1 MLHLDDPL
9 SIKTN
14 HRTPPANTELENCH
28 SHMVLRQPTGQ
39 FQVIGL
45 SRTHPQYQV
54 QMPAPSIL
62 LLASADLIPLPT
74 VILKGSQPPPS
85 APIAITTHEKLQY
98 HAITGEF
105 SHLHE
110 AIAGHY
116 VTVKGVSY
124 SLGHDHQPLHCCRS
138 HHWGVSHPHEA
149 ITGHCVTV
157 KGVSY
162 SLGHDN

>member
-28 SHMVLRQPTGQ
+28 SYMVLRQPTGQ
-39 FQVIGL
+39 LQVIGL

-85 APIAITTHEKLQY
+85 TPIAITSHEKLQY
-98 HAITGEF
+98 HATIGEF
-105 SHLHE
+105 SHLHG
-110 AIAGHY
+110 AIASHH

-124 SLGHDHQPLHCCRS
+124 PPWSLSPATTL
-138 HHWGVSHPHEA
+138 
-149 ITGHCVTV
+149 
-157 KGVSY
+157 
-162 SLGHDN
+162 L